1 MKTSG
6 NLSKVTIQNWQGRD
20 KISYN
25 LNGAWYGVYFDK
37 LEPDMVDYVKSFHE
51 GDEVEI
57 EYETK
62 NKLDG
67 TGTYTAMTGIV
78 PVTRPEGS
86 PAPPVQPAGQLL
98 KPKAPWQGGGR
109 EPKENPDHKARSM
122 AFSYVKDLYIAE
134 HSGGP
139 AEYGTDYDQMIA
151 DARKIEKYIKEG

>member
-6 NLSKVTIQNWQGRD
+6 KLQKVNIQNWQGKD
-20 KISYN
+20 KISYQ

-57 EYETK
+57 EYEVK

-67 TGTYTAMTGIV
+67 TGTYTAMLGIV

-98 KPKAPWQGGGR
+98 KPKAPWQGGGKR
-109 EPKENPDHKARSM
+109 VEEDPDKKIRSM
-122 AFSYVKDLYIAE
+122 TVSYSHDFEIARNE
-134 HSGGP
+134 GQP
-139 AEYGTDYDQMIA
+139 TPWRVDYDEVIRG
-151 DARKIEKYIKEG
+151 ARILEKYIKEG